1 MARNSNPN
9 NPRSSNTN
17 SRNPMFWRIVRRLLT
32 ANYSRLFVIL
42 LALGAGA
49 AVTAA
54 LLNLQ
59 MDAKKRLT
67 TEFRALGA
75 NVIVAPKTGSIAVD
89 HLGADSNTIDQAILA
104 KLPQQND
111 GKRIPIVGFL
121 YLIGSV
127 AKQGTEKFQPA
138 VLAGTEGSGLADVR
152 PGVRTEYSVVEK
164 DASACEVGAKAAA
177 QLQVKAGDTLV
188 LRGRGAEGGP
198 EATCIVFPVVATG
211 GGEDSQIFVPLVLAQ
226 MLGGLSGRL
235 SVIQMSVTGTPASI
249 QKFVV
254 ELSRNLPEA
263 DVHGIKQLTEAEG
276 KLYSRVSGVLSATV
290 LLVLVLTS
298 LCVMAGMSNIAA
310 ERKNDVG
317 LMKAIGGSVRRVVE
331 LFLAEAVL
339 MGLMGGIV
347 GAAIGILLSISLGKA
362 VFGVAAQPR
371 WIVYPVAVTLTVI
384 VSIASAFPLRRI
396 AGIRPASVFRG
407 EE

>member
-1 MARNSNPN
+1 MAGNPI
-9 NPRSSNTN
+9 
-17 SRNPMFWRIVRRLLT
+17 SRTPMFWRIVRRLLT
-32 ANYSRLFVIL
+32 ANYARLFVIL

-59 MDAKKRLT
+59 IDAKKRLT

-75 NVIVAPKTGSIAVD
+75 NVIIAPKAGTASASGGTASS
-89 HLGADSNTIDQAILA
+89 GPNTIDETILGR
-104 KLPQQND
+104 LPQQND
-111 GKRIPIVGFL
+111 GKTIPTVGFL

-127 AKQGTEKFQPA
+127 AKHGTDKFEPA
-138 VLAGTEGSGLADVR
+138 VLAGTAGEGLTEVR
-152 PGVRTEYSVVEK
+152 PGVRTGYSATKEK
-164 DASACEVGAKAAA
+164 DASACEIGAKAAE
-177 QLQVKAGDTLV
+177 QFHVQAGDILV
-188 LRGRGAEGGP
+188 LRAQGR
-198 EATCIVFPVVATG
+198 EATCTVFAVVATG
-211 GGEDSQIFVPLVLAQ
+211 GAEDAQIFVPLVLAQ
-226 MLGGLSGRL
+226 MLAGLSGRL
-235 SVIQMSVTGTPASI
+235 SLVEMSVTGTPASI
-249 QKFVV
+249 QKFIA
-254 ELSRNLPEA
+254 ELSRNLPQA

-290 LLVLVLTS
+290 LLVLLLTS
-298 LCVMAGMSNIAA
+298 LCVMAGMSNIAV

-339 MGLMGGIV
+339 MGLMGGMV
-347 GAAIGILLSISLGKA
+347 GSAIGILLSIQLGKA

-384 VSIASAFPLRRI
+384 VSIASAFPLRHI
-396 AGIRPASVFRG
+396 AGVRPASVFRG